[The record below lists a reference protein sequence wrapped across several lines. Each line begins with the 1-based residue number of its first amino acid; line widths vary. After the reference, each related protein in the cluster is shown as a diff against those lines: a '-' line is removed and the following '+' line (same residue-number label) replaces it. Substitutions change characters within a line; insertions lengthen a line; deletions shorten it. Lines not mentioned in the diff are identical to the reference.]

1 MKKSLRRAI
10 LPALLLAALM
20 LRADTAR
27 QAAQDAVRQAGLVVF
42 PSLFPFIAASRLL
55 TRSGALELRRGDR
68 LCFRL
73 FGVPAAGMGAVLI
86 GLCGGY
92 PLGVFTACALY
103 RNGALTRTQAQ
114 KLIAFCNNTGPAI
127 FFGMVSAV
135 LFPDPGVCAALFL
148 IHILSAVLTG
158 FLVSKGERGRAAQPK
173 NALPEAEPL
182 PRALQG
188 AFFSALALCGH
199 VIFFSVLLRLAP
211 ELPPVD
217 WLLSRA
223 PVERGT
229 AEAVVCALTELA
241 AGIAAMTRIT
251 DPAARFVLCAGAIGW
266 GGLCVHMQAAGVWQE
281 AGLCPK
287 GYYPAKGL
295 QTVLSCVLALPAAN
309 LLFGAHFPVCPAI
322 LALAL
327 TGIKKAVEKPPE
339 MRYNRKKEGRRRH
352 AVPKENR
359 AILRLLR
366 QGGKGG

>member
-103 RNGALTRTQAQ
+103 QNGALTRTQAQ

-158 FLVSKGERGRAAQPK
+158 FLVSKGERGRATHPK
-173 NALPEAEPL
+173 NALSEAEPL
-182 PRALQG
+182 PRTLQS

-266 GGLCVHMQAAGVWQE
+266 GGLCVHMQAAGIWQ
-281 AGLCPK
+281 AAALSPS
-287 GYYPAKGL
+287 GYYPAKAL
-295 QTVLSCVLALPAAN
+295 QTAISFILAFPAAN
-309 LLFGAHFPVCPAI
+309 WLFGASLPVWPAVSAI
-322 LALAL
+322 LAAFL
-327 TGIKKAVEKPPE
+327 KKAVEISPR
-339 MRYNRKKEGRRRH
+339 MRYNGKNEGRRRD
-352 AVPKENR
+352 AVPKEDR
-359 AILRLLR
+359 TRLRLLR
-366 QGGKGG
+366 PSGKGG